1 MINDRHA
8 HHGTTACATVLCSIP
23 HLQATRRNQL
33 QYGAFCFIDPGSAVL
48 LFVHSE
54 ITFDA
59 SNRPIRGA
67 SFIGFELFFIIMQ
80 TKNAVFIFYLFLR
93 HQASCVPSVNK
104 KRVIYGQ
111 VIAQNNKRSLPHI
124 PVHIFANITTVAKT
138 VYTNSEGSFVFTVP
152 STVEKLNIS
161 IVRLPE
167 FKLLRAYVELK
178 GKYVVHKTFILTP
191 RKTEPDDV
199 CSNKSIV
206 LARVRRRS
214 IPQVQAGLST
224 RLIHV
229 FSVVVFASIVLWT
242 WIKNGYHPAV
252 EEDCALF
259 RQTAHILQV
268 LRVTDPQT
276 IWKHGLSDH
285 AVEFRNKSTF
295 ITQDEATAK
304 QIFQEKTAEGTRGEL
319 FGRDSNDALALVY
332 NPVVAIDDCAPI
344 GSRR

>member
-1 MINDRHA
+1 M
-8 HHGTTACATVLCSIP
+8 
-23 HLQATRRNQL
+23 
-33 QYGAFCFIDPGSAVL
+33 
-48 LFVHSE
+48 
-54 ITFDA
+54 
-59 SNRPIRGA
+59 
-67 SFIGFELFFIIMQ
+67 
-80 TKNAVFIFYLFLR
+80 
-93 HQASCVPSVNK
+93 
-104 KRVIYGQ
+104 
-111 VIAQNNKRSLPHI
+111 
-124 PVHIFANITTVAKT
+124 
-138 VYTNSEGSFVFTVP
+138 
-152 STVEKLNIS
+152 
-161 IVRLPE
+161 
-167 FKLLRAYVELK
+167 K

-304 QIFQEKTAEGTRGEL
+304 RILNAKKKNQYSDEQVKGIIEILKQLITSDIKKK
-319 FGRDSNDALALVY
+319 
-332 NPVVAIDDCAPI
+332 
-344 GSRR
+344 